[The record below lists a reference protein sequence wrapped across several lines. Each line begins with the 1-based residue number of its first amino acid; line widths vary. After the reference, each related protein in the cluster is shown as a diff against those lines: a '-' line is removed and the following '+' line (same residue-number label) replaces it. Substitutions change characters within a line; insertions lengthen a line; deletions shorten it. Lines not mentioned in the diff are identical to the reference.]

1 MQNKRLEEESPV
13 LLVCIYN
20 QYGNI
25 ITHDYLYQLFN
36 PYGNVVKMLIFEK
49 AKVWKTFVE
58 YDDPE
63 SARKAQ
69 INLNNKVIFE
79 DGSKMNIF
87 RSKLKHIQLQNSNLG
102 GVNYEDLKE
111 QQMLT

>member
-1 MQNKRLEEESPV
+1 MSDNNKSLNESPV

-25 ITHDYLYQLFN
+25 ITHDYLYQLFC
-36 PYGNVVKMLIFEK
+36 PFGNIVKILIFEK

-58 YDDPE
+58 YNDVY
-63 SARKAQ
+63 SAEKAMAQ
-69 INLNNKVIFE
+69 LNNKIIFE

-87 RSKLKHIQLQNSNLG
+87 RSKLRHIQLQNSNLG
-102 GVNYEDLKE
+102 GVNYENLKE
-111 QQMLT
+111 QQF